1 MIDTNVLKQLLE
13 KRSGHTLT
21 SAADCEWLALDFKSR
36 AGESIGVNTLK
47 RLLGFRENDVASH
60 YTSTFDTVARYLGYR
75 SWSDVG
81 KALDGG
87 SSNFGHN
94 PEVVCSDDLSLGN
107 KVTITYNP
115 DRKLSFTYNGN
126 NQFVVSTSEN
136 SKLSV
141 GDIVIIH
148 QFTLNNPLFVGD
160 VVRDGKSLGEYT
172 AAQLGGLRTIDV
184 D

>member
-1 MIDTNVLKQLLE
+1 MDTKALKQMLE
-13 KRSGHTLT
+13 KRSGHSLT

-47 RLLGFRENDVASH
+47 RLLGFREHDVARH
-60 YTSTFDTVARYLGYR
+60 YTSTLDTVARYLGYR
-75 SWSDVG
+75 SWSDVD
-81 KALDGG
+81 KAIEGS

-94 PEVVCSDDLSLGN
+94 PEVVSTDDLSTADT
-107 KVTITYNP
+107 VTITYNP
-115 DRKLSFTYNGN
+115 DRKLSFTYKGN
-126 NQFVVSTSEN
+126 NQFVVSASEN

-141 GDIVIIH
+141 GDIVVIH

-160 VVRDGKSLGEYT
+160 VIRNGKSLGEYT

>member
-1 MIDTNVLKQLLE
+1 MDTNVLKQLLE

-47 RLLGFRENDVASH
+47 RLLGFRANDVASH
-60 YTSTFDTVARYLGYR
+60 YASTFDTVARYLGYR
-75 SWSDVG
+75 SWSDVE
-81 KALDGG
+81 KAIDGD

-115 DRKLSFTYNGN
+115 DRKLSFTYKGN